1 MDMNILC
8 KVLAVFFI
16 LVLVGCETTGGS
28 GGGGAAP
35 AASSSSDGGMT
46 DEQLVKMGI
55 KETYDKR
62 Q

>member
-1 MDMNILC
+1 MNILC
-8 KVLAVFFI
+8 RVLAVFFI
-16 LVLVGCETTGGS
+16 LVLVGCETTGG
-28 GGGGAAP
+28 GGGGAAV
-35 AASSSSDGGMT
+35 SSSSDGGMT

>member
-1 MDMNILC
+1 MNILC
-8 KVLAVFFI
+8 RALAVFFI

-28 GGGGAAP
+28 SGGAATV
-35 AASSSSDGGMT
+35 SESGGMS
-46 DEQLVKMGI
+46 DEQLMKIGI

>member
-1 MDMNILC
+1 MNILC
-8 KVLAVFFI
+8 RVLAVFFI

-28 GGGGAAP
+28 GSGGGAAV
-35 AASSSSDGGMT
+35 SSSSGGMT

>member
-1 MDMNILC
+1 MNILFR
-8 KVLAVFFI
+8 VLAVIAIMF
-16 LVLVGCETTGGS
+16 LVGCETTGGAS
-28 GGGGAAP
+28 GGGGSAV
-35 AASSSSDGGMT
+35 SSSSDGGLT

>member
-1 MDMNILC
+1 MNILC
-8 KVLAVFFI
+8 RVLAVFFI

-28 GGGGAAP
+28 GGGAT
-35 AASSSSDGGMT
+35 ASSSSSSGGMT
-46 DEQLVKMGI
+46 DEQLMKIGI

>member
-1 MDMNILC
+1 MNILC
-8 KVLAVFFI
+8 RVLAVFFI

-28 GGGGAAP
+28 SGGGAAV
-35 AASSSSDGGMT
+35 SSSNGGMT
-46 DEQLVKMGI
+46 DEQLMKIGI

>member
-8 KVLAVFFI
+8 RVLAVCFI
-16 LVLVGCETTGGS
+16 LILVGCTTPGGGS
-28 GGGGAAP
+28 VPYMGEKNKDAL
-35 AASSSSDGGMT
+35 T

>member
-1 MDMNILC
+1 MNILC
-8 KVLAVFFI
+8 RVLAVFFI

-28 GGGGAAP
+28 GGGAAV
-35 AASSSSDGGMT
+35 SSSSDGGMT
-46 DEQLVKMGI
+46 DEQLMKIGI

>member
-1 MDMNILC
+1 MNILC
-8 KVLAVFFI
+8 RVLAVFFI
-16 LVLVGCETTGGS
+16 LVLVGCETTGG
-28 GGGGAAP
+28 GGGGAA
-35 AASSSSDGGMT
+35 SVSDSGGMT

>member
-1 MDMNILC
+1 MNILC
-8 KVLAVFFI
+8 RVLAVFFI

-28 GGGGAAP
+28 GGGGAAVSAP
-35 AASSSSDGGMT
+35 SSSAGMT

-55 KETYDKR
+55 KETYQHR

>member
-1 MDMNILC
+1 MDMNILFR
-8 KVLAVFFI
+8 VLAVIAIMF
-16 LVLVGCETTGGS
+16 LVGCETTGGAS
-28 GGGGAAP
+28 GGGGAAV
-35 AASSSSDGGMT
+35 SSSSDGGLT

>member
-1 MDMNILC
+1 MNILC
-8 KVLAVFFI
+8 RVLAVFFI

-28 GGGGAAP
+28 GGGGGSAAV
-35 AASSSSDGGMT
+35 SDGSGGMT
-46 DEQLVKMGI
+46 DEQLQKIGI

>member
-8 KVLAVFFI
+8 RVLAVFFI

-28 GGGGAAP
+28 GGGGSAAV
-35 AASSSSDGGMT
+35 SSSSDGGMT
-46 DEQLVKMGI
+46 DEQLMKIGI

>member
-1 MDMNILC
+1 MNILFR
-8 KVLAVFFI
+8 VLAVIAIMF
-16 LVLVGCETTGGS
+16 LVGCETTGGAS
-28 GGGGAAP
+28 GGGGGSAV
-35 AASSSSDGGMT
+35 SSSSDGGLT

>member
-8 KVLAVFFI
+8 RVLAVLFI
-16 LVLVGCETTGGS
+16 VVLVGCETTGGS
-28 GGGGAAP
+28 GGGSAAV
-35 AASSSSDGGMT
+35 SSSSDGGLT

-55 KETYDKR
+55 KETYQHR

>member
-1 MDMNILC
+1 MNILFR
-8 KVLAVFFI
+8 VLAVFVI
-16 LVLVGCETTGGS
+16 LFLVGCGTTGGG

-35 AASSSSDGGMT
+35 AAVSDSGGMT
-46 DEQLVKMGI
+46 DEQLKKMGI

>member
-1 MDMNILC
+1 MNILC
-8 KVLAVFFI
+8 RVLAVFFI

-28 GGGGAAP
+28 GGG
-35 AASSSSDGGMT
+35 ASASASDGGGMT
-46 DEQLVKMGI
+46 DEQLMKIGI

>member
-1 MDMNILC
+1 MNILC
-8 KVLAVFFI
+8 RVLAVFFI
-16 LVLVGCETTGGS
+16 LVLVGCETTGG
-28 GGGGAAP
+28 GGGGGGS
-35 AASSSSDGGMT
+35 ASVSDSGGMT

>member
-8 KVLAVFFI
+8 RTLAVFFI
-16 LVLVGCETTGGS
+16 LVLVGCETTGG
-28 GGGGAAP
+28 GGGGAATV
-35 AASSSSDGGMT
+35 SESGGMT
-46 DEQLVKMGI
+46 DEQLMKIGI

>member
-1 MDMNILC
+1 MNILC
-8 KVLAVFFI
+8 RVLAVFFI

-28 GGGGAAP
+28 GGGATASS
-35 AASSSSDGGMT
+35 SSSSDGGMT
-46 DEQLVKMGI
+46 DEQLMKIGI

>member
-1 MDMNILC
+1 MNILC
-8 KVLAVFFI
+8 RVLAVFFI

-28 GGGGAAP
+28 GGGATAST
-35 AASSSSDGGMT
+35 SSSSGGMT
-46 DEQLVKMGI
+46 DEQLMKIGI

>member
-1 MDMNILC
+1 MNILC
-8 KVLAVFFI
+8 KVMAVFFI

-28 GGGGAAP
+28 GGGAAP
-35 AASSSSDGGMT
+35 AASVSSDGGMT
-46 DEQLVKMGI
+46 DEQLVKIGI

>member
-1 MDMNILC
+1 MNIFC
-8 KVLAVFFI
+8 RVLAVCFI

-28 GGGGAAP
+28 GGGGAS
-35 AASSSSDGGMT
+35 ASSSDNGGMT